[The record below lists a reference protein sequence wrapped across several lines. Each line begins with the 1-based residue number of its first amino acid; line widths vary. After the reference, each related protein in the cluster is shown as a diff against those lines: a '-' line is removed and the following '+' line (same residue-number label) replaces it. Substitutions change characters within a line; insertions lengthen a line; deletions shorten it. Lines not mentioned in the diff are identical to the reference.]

1 MKSTKVLQIAP
12 FPPPR
17 SGWSVRVAF
26 LKSALMALG
35 HQCRILNIGSSR
47 KIKSPEYECVYNGW
61 DYIYKVIKF
70 SALGYTIH
78 AHVNGETLKGLGLVL
93 MAEAANLLFGKR
105 CVLTFHGGVQQ
116 IYFTPEVTDF
126 RRPLF
131 RLMFMLSQRIICNSE
146 DVKAKIV
153 AYGVNPDKVTPIPA
167 FTRQYLLHEMVTF
180 EPAIEGFLTSHQPVL
195 LSYVVFR
202 DGFFVETLIEGF
214 RQLRA
219 DYPEAGLLLVGTESD
234 GSPMEIDIRNRIAA
248 AGLQTHI
255 FDVPSMSHDEFRTA
269 MKRSDIYVRTPI
281 TDGVC
286 SSVLEALSYEL
297 PVVAANNG
305 NRPPSV
311 ICYVADDPQD
321 MATRVAQT
329 LAHLDEVR
337 QHIVKPVIRDT
348 LSDEVNLL
356 ILAAT

>member
-26 LKSALMALG
+26 LKSKLVALG
-35 HQCRILNIGSSR
+35 HQCRVLNIGSSR
-47 KIKSPEYECVYNGW
+47 KIKSTEYECVHNGW
-61 DYIYKVIKF
+61 DYVYKVIKF

-78 AHVNGETLKGLGLVL
+78 AHVNGETVKGLVL
-93 MAEAANLLFGKR
+93 LLLAGFANLLFGKR
-105 CVLTFHGGVQQ
+105 CVLMFHGGVQQ
-116 IYFTPEVTDF
+116 VYFTPETD
-126 RRPLF
+126 RRWTPLF
-131 RLMFMLSQRIICNSE
+131 RLMFALSQHIICNSE
-146 DVKAKIV
+146 AVKVKIV

-167 FTRQYLLHEMVTF
+167 FTRQYLMHETVTF
-180 EPAIEGFLTSHQPVL
+180 DAALEDFLAHHSPVL
-195 LSYVVFR
+195 LSYIVFR

-219 DYPEAGLLLVGTESD
+219 DYPEAGLLLVGTKSD
-234 GSPMEIDIRNRIAA
+234 GSTMEAEIRDRIAA
-248 AGLQTHI
+248 AGLQPHV

-269 MKRSDIYVRTPI
+269 MKRCDLYVRTPI

-297 PVVAANNG
+297 PVVAAENG

-311 ICYVADDPQD
+311 ICYIADDPQD
-321 MATRVAQT
+321 MAARVVQT
-329 LAHLDEVR
+329 LAHLDQVR
-337 QHIVKPVIRDT
+337 QQIVKPVIQDT

-356 ILAAT
+356 IQAAT